1 MTKKE
6 LLTAYREATIE
17 LEELRRQLKRI
28 GNDGRPAGVRAM
40 QTDQIARGT
49 NDPTAAAIQ
58 LADGLEALLRRKE
71 TEQQKLLDE
80 VHKLLNSIKD
90 FRTYMVIHHYYVLAR
105 TDEKIARAM
114 AMSKSRIH
122 QIRSNYLRT
131 A

>member
-6 LLTAYREATIE
+6 LLTAYLEATIE

-105 TDEKIARAM
+105 TDEEVARAM

>member
-40 QTDQIARGT
+40 RTDQIARGT

-105 TDEKIARAM
+105 TDEEIARAM
-114 AMSKSRIH
+114 AMSKSRIN

>member
-80 VHKLLNSIKD
+80 VHKLVNSIKD

-105 TDEKIARAM
+105 TDEEIARAM
-114 AMSKSRIH
+114 AMSKSRIN

>member
-105 TDEKIARAM
+105 TDEEVARAM